1 MKDERKFEMKSKN
14 LTKMM
19 LMGISLVLMAAGV
32 ACSPASAAVAEKMI
46 EEPMVQET
54 VASVSEPA
62 VVEAAPASN
71 ETAAIE
77 SAPAYSGVLTDAE
90 VEGLLFMREEE
101 KLAGDVYRYF
111 YSLYGNSVFQ
121 NISSSEDM
129 HTDSVLSLLNQ
140 YGIADPA
147 VAEAGVFS
155 NPDLQALYDQ
165 LIAQGSQSLQD
176 ALLVGA
182 AIEEI
187 DILDL
192 EERIAQT
199 DEADIQLVYQ
209 NLMQGSESHLRAFVR
224 VMENQSGSA
233 YTPQY
238 LTQDRYDQ
246 IMAGVNGA
254 GASGNVGK
262 GGGRRWN

>member
-1 MKDERKFEMKSKN
+1 MKSKN

-19 LMGISLVLMAAGV
+19 LMGISLVLMAASV
-32 ACSPASAAVAEKMI
+32 ACSPVSAAVAEKII
-46 EEPMVQET
+46 EEPKVQEP
-54 VASVSEPA
+54 VVSAEEPA
-62 VVEAAPASN
+62 AVVAEPASN

-77 SAPAYSGVLTDAE
+77 SAPAYSGVLTDTE

-111 YSLYGNSVFQ
+111 YNLYGSSVFQ
-121 NISSSEDM
+121 NIAGAEDT
-129 HTDSVLSLLNQ
+129 HTESVLSLLNQ

-147 VAEAGVFS
+147 IAEAGVFS

-176 ALLVGA
+176 AFLVGA

-199 DEADIQLVYQ
+199 NEADIQLVYQ

-224 VMENQSGSA
+224 VMGNQSGST

-238 LTQDRYDQ
+238 LTQDRYDE
-246 IMAGVNGA
+246 IMAGTNGADVNGN
-254 GASGNVGK
+254 GQVGK

>member
-1 MKDERKFEMKSKN
+1 MKTKNMK
-14 LTKMM
+14 KMM
-19 LMGISLVLMAAGV
+19 VIGISVVLMVVGV
-32 ACSPASAAVAEKMI
+32 ACSPTSAAVSEQMI
-46 EEPMVQET
+46 EEPMVQEP
-54 VASVSEPA
+54 VASENELTT
-62 VVEAAPASN
+62 VEAMPASN
-71 ETAAIE
+71 ETAVIE
-77 SAPAYSGVLTDAE
+77 VAPAYSGDLTDAE

-111 YSLYGNSVFQ
+111 YNLYGSSVFQ
-121 NISSSEDM
+121 NIAGAEDT
-129 HTDSVLSLLNQ
+129 HTESVLSLLSQ

-147 VAEAGVFS
+147 IAEAGVFS